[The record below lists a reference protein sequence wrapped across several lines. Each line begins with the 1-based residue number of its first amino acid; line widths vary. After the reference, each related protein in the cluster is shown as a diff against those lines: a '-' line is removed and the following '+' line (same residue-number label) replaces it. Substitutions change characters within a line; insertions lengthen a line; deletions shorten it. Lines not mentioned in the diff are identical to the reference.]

1 MSASI
6 ASTPVALT
14 IAGSDSS
21 CGAGIQADLRMF
33 AASGVFGTT
42 VLTALTAQN
51 PYQVTTVEEL
61 SASFVKAQLEAVF
74 DAMPISAVKTGMLW
88 SAEIITTVAGWLA
101 QSASLP
107 SVVDPVMIATS
118 GAKLITEDAIERYKA
133 DLLPRCRLMTPN
145 LDEAQVLLGGG
156 PVDHHNQAATAEA
169 LGDQFGCAVLLKG
182 GHLAGDPI
190 DLLWD
195 GQQIHTW
202 HHRRLQ
208 NVNTHGSGCILS
220 AAITAALAQGNSLK
234 QAVETGLNAVRQAL
248 LNPVVPAPDLLLAG
262 IESIGKAN

>member
-74 DAMPISAVKTGMLW
+74 DVMPISALKTGMLW

-101 QSASLP
+101 QAASLP

-156 PVDHHNQAATAEA
+156 PGDHHNQAATAEA

-202 HHRRLQ
+202 HHRRLK

>member
-21 CGAGIQADLRMF
+21 CGAGIQVDLRTF

-74 DAMPISAVKTGMLW
+74 DAMPIAALKTGMLW
-88 SAEIITTVAGWLA
+88 SAEIITTVAEWLA
-101 QSASLP
+101 QATSIP
-107 SVVDPVMIATS
+107 CVVDPVMIATS
-118 GAKLITEDAIERYKA
+118 GAKLITEDAIDRYKA

-145 LDEAQVLLGGG
+145 LDEAQVLLGGV
-156 PVDHHNQAATAEA
+156 PVDRHNQAETAKA
-169 LGDQFGCAVLLKG
+169 LGDQFGCAILIKG

-195 GQQIHTW
+195 GQKVHTW
-202 HHRRLQ
+202 QHQRLQ
-208 NVNTHGSGCILS
+208 NVNTHGSGCMLS
-220 AAITAALAQGNSLK
+220 AAITAALAQGNFLK
-234 QAVETGLNAVRQAL
+234 QAVETGLNAVHHAL
-248 LNPVVPAPDLLLAG
+248 LNPVAPAPDLLLAG
-262 IESIGKAN
+262 IESIGKGS